1 MKRRHAAAIILLII
15 ILLLVL
21 LAPILLPPRQ
31 GHLTL
36 LTVVG
41 PEEGVRRGGTAD
53 LYLELEPGDGDV
65 YIATFPFAKVDTQ
78 ISTRFAKEVACSL
91 VETRCDRYDFYY
103 TIKADSTIIGGPSA
117 GAAVATLT
125 AAVLTGHDIDQDVAM
140 TGTVNSGGVIGPVGG
155 VQQKIRAAAQ
165 KGIGAVLVP
174 RWDQDFPTAANA
186 TANMTGNV
194 TGNTTANDTSSL
206 ITDPG
211 TNKTNIT
218 VVEVGSVAEALSWF
232 TGEDYFRGGDEVVTP
247 PAYDDIMDRV
257 AGRLCNRSRQIQSS
271 LPGGVENTVLYNQ
284 SEGFLA
290 SADEAEA
297 DGLSYSRASY
307 CFSANLRLRELQF
320 RNESRER
327 LEDMAVE
334 VRGKVSDSLAWLQER
349 HLTTFADLQTKAIV
363 DERLREA
370 QGYLEGDNFTAGEVA
385 YAVERYNSAV
395 VWSSFFELEGESL
408 QLDDQHLRSVCE
420 SKIGHVEERKS
431 YLFLLLGPL
440 ASFDETSLEEA
451 YRFRD
456 DGDYA
461 LCLFKAS
468 KAKAQLDMILSSMA
482 VGDDDLSEM
491 TKEKLRIARSVIARE
506 HERGR
511 FPLMGYS
518 YYEYAGDLVH
528 EDPYAAALF
537 ASYALELGDLSL
549 YFEDRPAFLDRVGD
563 VVRDPFFLGF
573 VLGIVVMLLFLELW
587 VGPSGSKGRKGKGGR
602 QKKRTR

>member
-1 MKRRHAAAIILLII
+1 M
-15 ILLLVL
+15 
-21 LAPILLPPRQ
+21 PPRE

-53 LYLELEPGDGDV
+53 LYLELKPGDGDV

-78 ISTRFAKEVACSL
+78 ISTRFAKEIACSL
-91 VETRCDRYDFYY
+91 VEARCDRYDFYY

-125 AAVLTGHDIDQDVAM
+125 AAILTGHHIDKDVAM
-140 TGTVNSGGVIGPVGG
+140 TGTVNSGGVIGSVGG
-155 VQQKIRAAAQ
+155 VPEKIRAAAQ
-165 KGIGAVLVP
+165 KGMSTVLVP
-174 RWDQDFPTAANA
+174 RWDQDLPAEANG
-186 TANMTGNV
+186 TANMTGNA
-194 TGNTTANDTSSL
+194 TANDTSPPVADSG
-206 ITDPG
+206 I
-211 TNKTNIT
+211 NETNIT
-218 VVEVGSVAEALSWF
+218 VIEVGSVAEALSWF
-232 TGEDYFRGGDEVVTP
+232 TGEDYFHGGDEVVTP
-247 PAYDDIMDRV
+247 QDYDEIMDRV
-257 AGRLCNRSRQIQSS
+257 AGRLCNRSHQIRSS
-271 LPGGVENTVLYNQ
+271 LPEGVENTTLYNQ

-290 SADEAEA
+290 SAEEAEA
-297 DGLSYSRASY
+297 ESLSYSRASY

-320 RNESRER
+320 QNESQEH

-334 VRGKVSDSLAWLQER
+334 VRSKVSDSLAWLRER
-349 HLTTFADLQTKAIV
+349 RLNTFADLQTKAIV

-370 QGYLEGDNFTAGEVA
+370 QGYLEEDNLTAGDVA
-385 YAVERYNSAV
+385 YAIERYNSAV
-395 VWSSFFELEGESL
+395 VWSSFFELEGEQL

-482 VGDDDLSEM
+482 VSDDDLSEM
-491 TKEKLRIARSVIARE
+491 TEEKLRIARSVIARE
-506 HERGR
+506 HDRGR

-518 YYEYAGDLVH
+518 YYEYAGDLVR

-549 YFEDRPAFLDRVGD
+549 YFQDRPAFLDRVGD

-573 VLGIVVMLLFLELW
+573 VLGVVVMLLFLEFW
-587 VGPSGSKGRKGKGGR
+587 VEPGGRKGRAGKKGG